1 MAKKDKSISHLTS
14 INGCTA
20 QMRAV
25 YRLARQ
31 NTPDEAV
38 DPATAKTLV
47 DILRTITAA
56 YRDNDLEQ
64 RIAVLEKK
72 S

>member
-1 MAKKDKSISHLTS
+1 M
-14 INGCTA
+14 
-20 QMRAV
+20 
-25 YRLARQ
+25 ARQ

-56 YRDNDLEQ
+56 YRDNDLEK
-64 RIAVLEKK
+64 RIAALEKK